1 MTIEIRI
8 IETPAALKAVEDLQ
22 RLIWSGNETEV
33 VPIHIFRAAVHNGGL
48 VIGAYQA
55 EQLVGFVFGFPGI
68 DFRSGQRQLI
78 HASHMAGVHPEFR
91 DSGLGFKLKRA
102 QWQMV
107 RKQGIE
113 RICWTYD
120 PLQSRNANLNIAKL
134 GAVCK
139 TYIPNYYGEMRDG
152 INKGMPSDRF
162 QVDWWVNS
170 NRVRN
175 RLGKSGDRKLG
186 LANYLDAG
194 VPIVNRSKLNTAGLP
209 EPATVMNL
217 TESLPLLVVEIPSN
231 IQVLKSTAPDIA
243 VSWSDHLR
251 KLFLHLFENGY
262 YVTDFVYLPG
272 SNPRSF
278 YILTQGFATL

>member
-8 IETPAALKAVEDLQ
+8 IETPAALKSVEDLQ
-22 RLIWSGNETEV
+22 RLIWTGNETEV

-48 VIGAYQA
+48 VIGAYHS
-55 EQLVGFVFGFPGI
+55 ERLIGFVFGFPGI
-68 DFRSGQRQLI
+68 DFRSSQRHLI

-134 GAVCK
+134 GAVCN

-152 INKGMPSDRF
+152 INRGMPSDRF

-175 RLGKSGDRKLG
+175 RLGKSGDRKLDF
-186 LANYLDAG
+186 ANYLDAG
-194 VPIVNRSKLNTAGLP
+194 VPIVNRSKLNPAGLP
-209 EPATVMNL
+209 EPSTVMDL
-217 TESLPLLVVEIPSN
+217 SEQHPLLMLEIPSD
-231 IQVLKSTAPDIA
+231 IQVLKDRAPDLA
-243 VSWSDHLR
+243 VNWIGHLR
-251 KLFLHLFENGY
+251 KLFLNLFENGY